1 MATLKIQQAFD
12 ELHNGGGILYPFR
25 NGYEKLA
32 VLLETV
38 PSDAWRYDESVLGGL
53 VLYLVKQGQAARAK
67 SYLRAHDLQFEK
79 TYRFEFLELMVA
91 LHLGERV
98 SENKLTMW
106 RRLERK
112 LPLQDTLLLGL
123 YYNVLMAMLV
133 RVGKLEEAKNA
144 GQQSISC
151 FREEGHSYLEHF
163 IHIHLADIDVVEG
176 RLRRALRGLAVA
188 KRCLVQSGLSYG
200 NEVEVIEVIQFAV
213 AYERGEFVKVR
224 DSSARLRESLLKGD
238 SWSELFFQL
247 TRICVLSTY
256 FVDGLKAAQH
266 ELELYQADY
275 VRRHAGR
282 ATTIDALS
290 AMIWRLE
297 WNPNEADQYL
307 EILDGVDMHS
317 AIGGIL
323 LAEQR
328 VLLHHEEPT
337 ANESPR
343 GKIIADLQTAQSQR
357 GQARRNALER
367 ALRNAFKEGQI
378 APFLENRDAL
388 LGMGSQ
394 ITSIS
399 GLRRH
404 PIMLRLVNKILK
416 SVNQSYVIPEPLRKI
431 GFSRRQYRVAAA
443 LQAGA
448 TNKQIAR
455 QLGTTESTVKYHLT
469 SIYKMAHVYKRSN
482 LIEFMYKKDVFVK
495 Y

>member
-1 MATLKIQQAFD
+1 MANIKIQKAFD

-38 PSDAWRYDESVLGGL
+38 PSDAWRYDEPVLGGL
-53 VLYLVKQGQAARAK
+53 VLYLLKQGQAIRAK
-67 SYLRAHDLQFEK
+67 SYLRARDLQFEK

-98 SENKLTMW
+98 SEKKLTTW

-123 YYNVLMAMLV
+123 YYNVLMAMFV
-133 RVGKLEEAKNA
+133 RVGNLEEARNA

-176 RLRRALRGLAVA
+176 RLRRALRGLTAA
-188 KRCLVQSGLSYG
+188 ERCLSQSGLSYG
-200 NEVEVIEVIQFAV
+200 NEIEVIEVIKLAV

-224 DSSARLRESLLKGD
+224 KSSTRLRESLLKGD

-256 FVDGLKAAQH
+256 FLDGLRAAQH
-266 ELELYQADY
+266 ELELFQADY

-282 ATTIDALS
+282 ATTIDVLS

-297 WNPNEADQYL
+297 WNPNEAAQHL

-317 AIGGIL
+317 AIGGFL

-328 VLLHHEEPT
+328 VLLHHEKPMV
-337 ANESPR
+337 NDSPR
-343 GKIIADLQTAQSQR
+343 GKIVSDLQTAQSQR
-357 GQARRNALER
+357 GQTRRNALER
-367 ALRNAFKEGQI
+367 SLWNAFKEGQI

-388 LGMGSQ
+388 LGMASQ

-416 SVNQSYVIPEPLRKI
+416 SVNQSYVIPETLRKI
-431 GFSRRQYRVAAA
+431 GFNRRQYRVVAA

-469 SIYKMAHVYKRSN
+469 SIYKMIHVTKRYD
-482 LIEFMYKKDVFVK
+482 LIEFMYKNRIFIH

>member
-1 MATLKIQQAFD
+1 MANIKIQKAFD

-25 NGYEKLA
+25 NGYENLA

-38 PSDAWRYDESVLGGL
+38 PSDAWRCDESVLGGL
-53 VLYLVKQGQAARAK
+53 VLYLLKQGQAIRAK
-67 SYLRAHDLQFEK
+67 SYLRARNLQFEK
-79 TYRFEFLELMVA
+79 TYWFEFLELMVA

-98 SENKLTMW
+98 SEKKLTTW

-123 YYNVLMAMLV
+123 YYNVLMAMFV
-133 RVGKLEEAKNA
+133 RVGNLEEARNA

-176 RLRRALRGLAVA
+176 RLRRALRGLTAA
-188 KRCLVQSGLSYG
+188 ERCLSQSGLSYG
-200 NEVEVIEVIQFAV
+200 NEIEVIEVIKLAV
-213 AYERGEFVKVR
+213 SYERGEFVKVR
-224 DSSARLRESLLKGD
+224 NSSTRLRESLLKGD

-247 TRICVLSTY
+247 TRISVLSTY
-256 FVDGLKAAQH
+256 FLDGLRAAQH
-266 ELELYQADY
+266 ELELFQADY

-282 ATTIDALS
+282 ATTIDVLS

-297 WNPNEADQYL
+297 WNPNEAAQHL

-317 AIGGIL
+317 AIGGFL

-328 VLLHHEEPT
+328 VLLHHEKPMV
-337 ANESPR
+337 NDSPR
-343 GKIIADLQTAQSQR
+343 GKIVSDLQTAQSQR
-357 GQARRNALER
+357 GQTRRNALER
-367 ALRNAFKEGQI
+367 SLWNAFKEGQI

-388 LGMGSQ
+388 LGMASQ

-416 SVNQSYVIPEPLRKI
+416 SVNQSYVIPETLRKI
-431 GFSRRQYRVAAA
+431 GFNRRQYRVVAA

-455 QLGTTESTVKYHLT
+455 QLGITESTVKYHLT
-469 SIYKMAHVYKRSN
+469 SIYKIADVSKRSD
-482 LIEFMYKKDVFVK
+482 LIEFMYKKEIFINS
-495 Y
+495 